1 MQKTTHPKLAEV
13 LKDVHWYIMD
23 AEGKVLGDIAT
34 TVAPVLRGK
43 HKPTFHPSL
52 NCGDHVVIIN
62 AEKVVLTGN
71 KETQKTYVHFTGF
84 PGGLRTTTP
93 ERLRKDN
100 PEKII
105 ELAVKG
111 MVPNNRLRK
120 LCLSKLHV
128 YAGPEH
134 PHGEQHPQP
143 LTLA

>member
-1 MQKTTHPKLAEV
+1 MSEV
-13 LKDVHWYIMD
+13 LADVHWYVLD

-34 TVAPVLRGK
+34 RVASVLRGK
-43 HKPTFHPSL
+43 HKPTFHPSM

-71 KETQKTYVHFTGF
+71 KETQKTYVHFTGY

-93 ERLRKDN
+93 GKLRKEN

-111 MVPNNRLRK
+111 MVPGNRLRK
-120 LCLSKLHV
+120 LALSKLHV
-128 YAGPEH
+128 YAGAEH
-134 PHGEQHPQP
+134 PHTEQHPQP